1 MPAAYL
7 IGADGTVV
15 WSGNPGRLSDDTVES
30 NLKDIEDEHQVS
42 TWSFMIAKSLPEI
55 PAKLSSITKLLEKK
69 KFGGALKKVEGA
81 LPKLEGDDQE
91 NGEAIQSWIEGVG
104 TKGIRDAAAYVE
116 DGKVYK
122 GFLEYEK
129 VETWFKGHDLAKQA
143 KAAAKA
149 LKSDKAHGLEIK
161 ASAKFA
167 KIKKEMAGERKAE
180 DKLKCL
186 KPILSK
192 KYVDTLAGREAAKLA
207 EDLESKIDK

>member
-7 IGADGTVV
+7 IGADDTVV
-15 WSGNPGRLSDDTVES
+15 WSGNPSRLSDDVIETQ
-30 NLKDIEDEHQVS
+30 LKELDDKHQVS

-55 PAKLSSITKLLEKK
+55 PAKLASIAKLLEKK
-69 KFGGALKKVEGA
+69 KFGGALKKVESA
-81 LPKLEGDDQE
+81 LPKLEGDDQK
-91 NGEAIQSWIEGVG
+91 NGEAIQTWIEGVG
-104 TKGIRDAAAYVE
+104 TKGIRDAAAFVE

-143 KAAAKA
+143 KGAAKA

-161 ASAKFA
+161 ASEKFA